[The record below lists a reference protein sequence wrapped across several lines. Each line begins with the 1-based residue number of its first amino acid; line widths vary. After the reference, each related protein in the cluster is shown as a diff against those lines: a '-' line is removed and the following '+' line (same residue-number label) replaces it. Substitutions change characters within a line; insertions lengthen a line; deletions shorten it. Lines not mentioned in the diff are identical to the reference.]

1 MNPAF
6 DAVIIGSGFGGALTA
21 HALVEA
27 GWSVLLLERGDWVE
41 RGPAASRIE
50 NFVLHSPHFAKD
62 AAYLVAQDGRG
73 TSRAGALFCVGGA
86 SVFYGGVSFRLRE
99 RDFTPPVEIVGDSG
113 AEWPIRYADLEPY
126 YGLAERIIGVS
137 GAECGDPTAPW
148 RSAPYLTAPG
158 RFSPLSERVAAAARS
173 LGLHPFP
180 LPMAIHHGGEAGR
193 PVCIRCGACDGF
205 ACPVSAKNDLATR
218 VITPLLAKGLHLASG
233 TAAVR
238 LVEQGGRVTAVEC
251 VERATGKRFAVHGKQ
266 IVLAAGALATPHL
279 LLASGLERLN
289 PGGSTVGRFLMRHVN
304 SIIFGYLRERIPA
317 DGFGKD
323 LAIHDFYEGDTAPGA
338 PAGPLGGIQS
348 LPTPPL
354 GVVKAQVPPPLP
366 WVAGLLL
373 PRGAGLLTIAEDQ
386 PQRDNGVTLDPGA
399 TDGAGLPALRIT
411 HRYSAR
417 DQAADQALRARARQI
432 LRAAGAL
439 FCYRRPI
446 RTFSHALGTVRM
458 GRDER
463 SSPLDADCRF
473 RGIENLRVVDGS
485 VFPTSAAVNPS
496 LTIAANA
503 LRVAAALTGTGV
515 APAAASARMA

>member
-1 MNPAF
+1 MDQTF
-6 DAVIIGSGFGGALTA
+6 DAVIIGSGFGGALSA

-27 GWSVLLLERGDWVE
+27 GWSVLLVERGDWVE

-50 NFVLHSPHFAKD
+50 NFVLHSPHYSRD

-73 TSRAGALFCVGGA
+73 VSRAGALFCVGGA

-99 RDFTPPVEIVGDSG
+99 QDFTPPSEIIADSG

-137 GAECGDPTAPW
+137 GAEAGDPTAPW
-148 RSAPYLTAPG
+148 RSTPYLTAPTPY
-158 RFSPLSERVAAAARS
+158 SPLSERVATAARS

-180 LPMAIHHGGEAGR
+180 LPMAIHHGGEQGR
-193 PVCIRCGACDGF
+193 ASCIRCGACDGF

-218 VITPLLAKGLHLASG
+218 VITPLLSKGLRLASG

-238 LVEQGGRVTAVEC
+238 LLESGGRIAGVEC
-251 VERATGKRFAVHGKQ
+251 LERVTGRRFTVRGRE
-266 IVLAAGALATPHL
+266 ILLAAGALATPHL
-279 LLASGLERLN
+279 LLASGLDRLN
-289 PGGSTVGRFLMRHVN
+289 PARATVGGYLMRHVN
-304 SIIFGYLRERIPA
+304 SIIFGYLRERFQP

-323 LAIHDFYEGDTAPGA
+323 LAIHDFYEGDSARGA
-338 PAGPLGGIQS
+338 PRGPLGGIQS

-354 GVVKAQVPPPLP
+354 GVVKAQVPAPLP
-366 WVAGLLL
+366 WVAARLL

-386 PQRDNGVTLDPGA
+386 PRAENRVTLDAGSNDA
-399 TDGAGLPALRIT
+399 AGLPALRIT
-411 HRYSAR
+411 HRYTAR
-417 DQAADQALRARARQI
+417 DRAADRALRARARQI

-458 GRDER
+458 GHQAN
-463 SSPLDADCRF
+463 SSALDAGCRF
-473 RGIENLRVVDGS
+473 RGVENLRVVDGS

-503 LRVAAALTGTGV
+503 LRVAALLTG
-515 APAAASARMA
+515 AAAAAVAASEGMT